1 MYSLEKINKCLFLKK
16 NTTYI
21 YLRMTSYPGAS
32 ECLRLELAGSGLKVT
47 NVMPGVTNTD
57 MWYVVASAHGLSPE
71 KAVEMGKTV
80 LKAEDIAI
88 LVWETVCKPER

>member
-1 MYSLEKINKCLFLKK
+1 MI
-16 NTTYI
+16 
-21 YLRMTSYPGAS
+21 SYPGAS

-57 MWYVVASAHGLSPE
+57 MFSGAAAALGLGPE
-71 KAVEMGKTV
+71 QAVEMGKTV
-80 LKAEDIAI
+80 LQAEDIAL